1 MGPVTPNETRSSAHP
16 GLCLCEVP
24 DSANRHRMAG
34 PAFNCP
40 RTAPHTARHWH
51 PMAVARVVVVL
62 GDSSVICQSAHQHH
76 RPVTH
81 KKIYGGG
88 GGKEERQVLPGPS
101 LRRRSASA
109 VKQRSLSISS
119 HPLQKNC
126 QSNQLSP
133 KNKLVCGQDN
143 ISNTTRP
150 HSRPSYSR
158 IPRTSAPSSSKPS
171 SKSAEPCWSCEP
183 LEDIPSTYRYKI
195 RPAWARLRSLGTRA
209 TNQCPPSIYRVPPS
223 RP

>member
-1 MGPVTPNETRSSAHP
+1 VYSRPRPNSCTCMGPVTPNETRSSAHP

-81 KKIYGGG
+81 KKNLWRGRREGR
-88 GGKEERQVLPGPS
+88 KAGPS
-101 LRRRSASA
+101 WTESPPPFGLCRETTITQHILPSPPEKLS
-109 VKQRSLSISS
+109 KQPIKPQKQTSMWSRQHIKYHPAPLSSL
-119 HPLQKNC
+119 
-126 QSNQLSP
+126 
-133 KNKLVCGQDN
+133 V
-143 ISNTTRP
+143 
-150 HSRPSYSR
+150 
-158 IPRTSAPSSSKPS
+158 
-171 SKSAEPCWSCEP
+171 
-183 LEDIPSTYRYKI
+183 
-195 RPAWARLRSLGTRA
+195 
-209 TNQCPPSIYRVPPS
+209 
-223 RP
+223 